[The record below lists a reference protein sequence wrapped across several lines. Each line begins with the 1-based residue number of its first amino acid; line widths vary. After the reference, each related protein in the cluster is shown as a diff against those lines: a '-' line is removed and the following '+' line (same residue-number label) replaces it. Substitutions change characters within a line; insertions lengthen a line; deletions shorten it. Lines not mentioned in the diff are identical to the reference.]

1 MADNTDDPVAD
12 VPPEQTAVEDS
23 GPVVSSA
30 NGLLLFIFTN
40 VLILIYY
47 RAAWYALE
55 TLIFENFPAIGAY
68 STFIL
73 IPFLIPLAGMF
84 ASVVNSSAGGL
95 TAWTLSVVGIAS
107 TIMIGAFIYILV
119 MGMPPAA
126 SNLAASLFKSGS
138 PAPAAPAA
146 A

>member
-12 VPPEQTAVEDS
+12 VPPEQVATEDS

-40 VLILIYY
+40 VLLLIYY

-55 TLIFENFPAIGAY
+55 SLLFEKYPAIGAY
-68 STFIL
+68 STFIM

-84 ASVVNSSAGGL
+84 ASIVNPSAGGL
-95 TAWTLSVVGIAS
+95 TAWTLSIVGIAS
-107 TIMIGAFIYILV
+107 SVMIAALIYIMIFDL
-119 MGMPPAA
+119 PPAA
-126 SNLAASLFKSGS
+126 IQIAMNLFKSGS
-138 PAPAAPAA
+138 PPAATA
-146 A
+146 

>member
-12 VPPEQTAVEDS
+12 VPPEQVATEAS

-40 VLILIYY
+40 VLLLIYY

-55 TLIFENFPAIGAY
+55 SLLFEKYPAIGAY
-68 STFIL
+68 STFIM

-84 ASVVNSSAGGL
+84 ASIVNPSAGGL

-107 TIMIGAFIYILV
+107 SVMIAALIYIMIFDL
-119 MGMPPAA
+119 PPAA
-126 SNLAASLFKSGS
+126 IQIAMNLFKSGS
-138 PAPAAPAA
+138 PPAATA
-146 A
+146 

>member
-12 VPPEQTAVEDS
+12 VPPEQVATEAS

-40 VLILIYY
+40 VLLLIYY

-55 TLIFENFPAIGAY
+55 SLLFEKYPAIGAY
-68 STFIL
+68 SSFIM

-84 ASVVNSSAGGL
+84 ASVVNPSAGGL

-107 TIMIGAFIYILV
+107 SVMIAALIYIMIFDL
-119 MGMPPAA
+119 PPAA
-126 SNLAASLFKSGS
+126 IQIAMNLFKSGS
-138 PAPAAPAA
+138 PPARAA
-146 A
+146 AA

>member
-12 VPPEQTAVEDS
+12 VPPEQVATEDS
-23 GPVVSSA
+23 GPVVNSA

-40 VLILIYY
+40 VLLLIYY

-55 TLIFENFPAIGAY
+55 SLLFEKFPAIGAY
-68 STFIL
+68 SSFIM

-84 ASVVNSSAGGL
+84 ASVVNPSAGGL

-107 TIMIGAFIYILV
+107 SVMIAALIYIMVFDL
-119 MGMPPAA
+119 PPAA
-126 SNLAASLFKSGS
+126 IQIAMNLFKSGS
-138 PAPAAPAA
+138 PPAPAA
-146 A
+146 AA

>member
-1 MADNTDDPVAD
+1 MADNTDDPIAD
-12 VPPEQTAVEDS
+12 VPPEQVATEAA

-40 VLILIYY
+40 VLLLIYY

-55 TLIFENFPAIGAY
+55 SLLFEKFPAIGAY
-68 STFIL
+68 SSFIM

-84 ASVVNSSAGGL
+84 ASVVNPSAGGL

-107 TIMIGAFIYILV
+107 SIMFASLIYIMIFDLSPDTIA
-119 MGMPPAA
+119 
-126 SNLAASLFKSGS
+126 LAMNLFKSGS
-138 PAPAAPAA
+138 PPAATA
-146 A
+146 

>member
-12 VPPEQTAVEDS
+12 IPPEQVATEAS

-40 VLILIYY
+40 VLLLIYY

-55 TLIFENFPAIGAY
+55 SLLFEKYPAIGAY
-68 STFIL
+68 STFIM

-84 ASVVNSSAGGL
+84 ASIVNPSAGGL
-95 TAWTLSVVGIAS
+95 TAWTLSIVGIAS
-107 TIMIGAFIYILV
+107 SVMIAALIYIMIFDL
-119 MGMPPAA
+119 PPAA
-126 SNLAASLFKSGS
+126 IHIDMNLFKSGS
-138 PAPAAPAA
+138 PPAATA
-146 A
+146 

>member
-12 VPPEQTAVEDS
+12 VPPEQVATEAS

-40 VLILIYY
+40 VLLLIYY

-55 TLIFENFPAIGAY
+55 SLLFEKYPAIGAY
-68 STFIL
+68 SSFIM

-84 ASVVNSSAGGL
+84 ASVVNPSAGGL

-107 TIMIGAFIYILV
+107 SVMIAALIYIMIFDL
-119 MGMPPAA
+119 PPAA
-126 SNLAASLFKSGS
+126 IQIAMNLFKSGS
-138 PAPAAPAA
+138 PPAPAATA
-146 A
+146 

>member
-12 VPPEQTAVEDS
+12 VPPEHVATEAA

-30 NGLLLFIFTN
+30 NGLLLFIFTH

-47 RAAWYALE
+47 RTAWYALE
-55 TLIFENFPAIGAY
+55 TLVFENFPAIGAY
-68 STFIL
+68 STYIL

-107 TIMIGAFIYILV
+107 TIMISAFVYILI
-119 MGMPPAA
+119 MGMPPGA
-126 SNLAASLFKSGS
+126 SNLAASLFKSASPPPVPS
-138 PAPAAPAA
+138 PA
-146 A
+146 

>member
-12 VPPEQTAVEDS
+12 VPPEQVATEDS

-40 VLILIYY
+40 VLLLIYY

-55 TLIFENFPAIGAY
+55 SLLFEKYPAIGAY
-68 STFIL
+68 STFIM

-84 ASVVNSSAGGL
+84 ASIVNPSAGGL
-95 TAWTLSVVGIAS
+95 TAWTLSIVGIAS
-107 TIMIGAFIYILV
+107 SVMIAALIYIMIFDL
-119 MGMPPAA
+119 PPAA
-126 SNLAASLFKSGS
+126 IQIAMNLFKSGS
-138 PAPAAPAA
+138 PPAPAATA
-146 A
+146 

>member
-12 VPPEQTAVEDS
+12 VPPEQVATEAS

-40 VLILIYY
+40 VLLLIYY

-55 TLIFENFPAIGAY
+55 SLLFEKYPAIGAY
-68 STFIL
+68 SSFIM

-84 ASVVNSSAGGL
+84 ASVVNPSAGGL

-107 TIMIGAFIYILV
+107 SVMIAALIYIMIFDL
-119 MGMPPAA
+119 PPAA
-126 SNLAASLFKSGS
+126 IQIAMNLFKSGS
-138 PAPAAPAA
+138 PPAPAA
-146 A
+146 AA

>member
-1 MADNTDDPVAD
+1 MGDNTNDPVAD
-12 VPPEQTAVEDS
+12 VPPEQVATEEA

-40 VLILIYY
+40 VLLLIYY
-47 RAAWYALE
+47 RTAWYALE

-73 IPFLIPLAGMF
+73 VPFLIPLAGMF
-84 ASVVNSSAGGL
+84 ASVVNPSAGAL

-107 TIMIGAFIYILV
+107 SIMIGALIYIIV
-119 MGMPPAA
+119 MGMPSAA
-126 SNLAASLFKSGS
+126 SELAASLFKSGS
-138 PAPAAPAA
+138 PAPTAV
-146 A
+146 

>member
-12 VPPEQTAVEDS
+12 VPPEQVATEAS
-23 GPVVSSA
+23 GPVVNSA

-40 VLILIYY
+40 VLLLIYY

-55 TLIFENFPAIGAY
+55 SLLFEKYPAIGAY
-68 STFIL
+68 SSFIM

-84 ASVVNSSAGGL
+84 ASVVNPSAGGL

-107 TIMIGAFIYILV
+107 SVMIAALIYIMIFDL
-119 MGMPPAA
+119 PPAA
-126 SNLAASLFKSGS
+126 IQIAMNLFKSGS
-138 PAPAAPAA
+138 PPARAA
-146 A
+146 AA

>member
-12 VPPEQTAVEDS
+12 VPPEQVATEAA

-40 VLILIYY
+40 VLLLIYY

-55 TLIFENFPAIGAY
+55 SLLFEKYPAIGAY
-68 STFIL
+68 STFIM

-84 ASVVNSSAGGL
+84 ASIVNPSAGGM
-95 TAWTLSVVGIAS
+95 TAWTLSIVGIAS
-107 TIMIGAFIYILV
+107 SVMIAALIYIMIFDL
-119 MGMPPAA
+119 PPAA
-126 SNLAASLFKSGS
+126 IQIAMNLFKSGS
-138 PAPAAPAA
+138 PPAPAATA
-146 A
+146 

>member
-12 VPPEQTAVEDS
+12 VPPEQVATEAS
-23 GPVVSSA
+23 GPVVNSA

-40 VLILIYY
+40 VLLLIYY

-55 TLIFENFPAIGAY
+55 SLLFEKYPAIGAY
-68 STFIL
+68 SSFIM

-84 ASVVNSSAGGL
+84 ASVVNPSAGGL

-107 TIMIGAFIYILV
+107 SIMIAALIYIMIFDL
-119 MGMPPAA
+119 PPAA
-126 SNLAASLFKSGS
+126 IQIAMNLFKSGS
-138 PAPAAPAA
+138 PPAPVATA
-146 A
+146 

>member
-12 VPPEQTAVEDS
+12 VPPEQVATEDS
-23 GPVVSSA
+23 GPVVNSA

-40 VLILIYY
+40 VLLLIYY

-55 TLIFENFPAIGAY
+55 SLLFEKYPAIGAY
-68 STFIL
+68 SSFIM

-84 ASVVNSSAGGL
+84 ASVVNPSAGGL

-107 TIMIGAFIYILV
+107 SVMIAALIYIMIFDL
-119 MGMPPAA
+119 PPAA
-126 SNLAASLFKSGS
+126 IQIAMNLFKSGS
-138 PAPAAPAA
+138 PPAATA
-146 A
+146 

>member
-12 VPPEQTAVEDS
+12 VPPEQVATEEP

-68 STFIL
+68 STFLL

-84 ASVVNSSAGGL
+84 ASVVNSSAGAL

-107 TIMIGAFIYILV
+107 TIMIGALVYIVV

-126 SNLAASLFKSGS
+126 SELAASLFKSAS
-138 PAPAAPAA
+138 PPAPAAAA
-146 A
+146 

>member
-12 VPPEQTAVEDS
+12 IPPEQVATEAS

-40 VLILIYY
+40 VLLLIYY

-55 TLIFENFPAIGAY
+55 SLLFEKYPAIGAY
-68 STFIL
+68 STFIM

-84 ASVVNSSAGGL
+84 ASVVNPSAGGL
-95 TAWTLSVVGIAS
+95 TAWTLSIVGIAS
-107 TIMIGAFIYILV
+107 SVMIAALIYIMIFDL
-119 MGMPPAA
+119 PPAA
-126 SNLAASLFKSGS
+126 IQIAMNLFKSGS
-138 PAPAAPAA
+138 PPAATA
-146 A
+146 

>member
-12 VPPEQTAVEDS
+12 VPPEQVATEAA

-40 VLILIYY
+40 VLLLIYY

-55 TLIFENFPAIGAY
+55 SLLFEKYPAIGAY
-68 STFIL
+68 SSFIM

-84 ASVVNSSAGGL
+84 ASVVNPSAGGL

-107 TIMIGAFIYILV
+107 SIMIAALIYIMIFDL
-119 MGMPPAA
+119 PPAA
-126 SNLAASLFKSGS
+126 IQIAMNLFKSGS
-138 PAPAAPAA
+138 PPAPAATA
-146 A
+146 

>member
-12 VPPEQTAVEDS
+12 VPPEHVATEPS

-47 RAAWYALE
+47 RTAWYALE
-55 TLIFENFPAIGAY
+55 TLVFENFPAIGAY

-107 TIMIGAFIYILV
+107 TIMISAFIYILV

-138 PAPAAPAA
+138 PPAPVAAG
-146 A
+146 

>member
-12 VPPEQTAVEDS
+12 VPPEQVATEAS

-40 VLILIYY
+40 VLLLIYY

-55 TLIFENFPAIGAY
+55 SLLFEKYPAIGAY
-68 STFIL
+68 STFIM

-84 ASVVNSSAGGL
+84 ASIVNPSAGGL
-95 TAWTLSVVGIAS
+95 TAWTLSIVGIAS
-107 TIMIGAFIYILV
+107 SVMIAALIYIMIFDL
-119 MGMPPAA
+119 PPAA
-126 SNLAASLFKSGS
+126 IQIAMNLFKSGS
-138 PAPAAPAA
+138 PPAATA
-146 A
+146 